1 MKLTVNQIEKIDE
14 TLTINGIIYDDLKL
28 EIIDHIASEIEAELK
43 EKDFDFETVFVKVFE
58 KWKKQFIPTTYG
70 FWLGYFHSGPKI
82 YMDRFLKFT
91 QNEYKWG
98 AILFAFALLVNFFN
112 YDIYLTYE
120 YSNILRV
127 IVKIVVAVLFAIFV
141 CGRILLLKSKF
152 ITTYSEMFKKR
163 TYLTALYF
171 VMIMV
176 GVYPVLPAD
185 DNQQGKLFSLLFI
198 ILFISY
204 IFNGIRLLVR
214 HYKTKK
220 QFERVFN

>member
-1 MKLTVNQIEKIDE
+1 MKLTVNQIERIDK

-58 KWKKQFIPTTYG
+58 RWKKEFVPTTYG
-70 FWLGYFHSGPKI
+70 FWLGYFYSGPKI

-91 QNEYKWG
+91 KNEYKWG
-98 AILFAFALLVNFFN
+98 VILIVFAVLIKLFN

-120 YSNILRV
+120 YSSLLTV
-127 IVKIVVAVLFAIFV
+127 IVKVLVAGLFVIFV
-141 CGRILLLKSKF
+141 LGRLLLLKSRF
-152 ITTYSEMFKKR
+152 ISTYSEMFKKR
-163 TYLTALYF
+163 TYLTVLYF
-171 VMIMV
+171 VMTIV
-176 GVYPVLPAD
+176 GAYPVLPV
-185 DNQQGKLFSLLFI
+185 DNQQGKLLSLVFI

-214 HYKTKK
+214 HYRTKK
-220 QFERVFN
+220 QFGRVFN